1 MGVINTLWIGMVT
14 SSVADN
20 SSTDSPIVLII
31 NETGD
36 ETDVVQFTFPDTVQ
50 SDQESGQANLYEI
63 KEEEFATRGGRVFD
77 PLKLNESSV
86 RIGIRGDDA
95 WIAASIFVWGQQL
108 DGLIVPLAL
117 LTARES
123 GEAQLPTFTI
133 STDIDDAPRSSVAL
147 PRTKLGSSVVTIRRL
162 ILLMS
167 TADKGDAGTDNPLR
181 LQIITSEGRLV
192 VDQIFEDTAQDD
204 QERGQANF
212 YYVPVISSFNR
223 TELNDDSVTL
233 SIIGKDAWIPDRL
246 FLFGLSDDEFVPDK
260 VEFVVPLVHLPEW
273 PLGTLSGDSN
283 EGKEK
288 VPLPLVDTPLVPP
301 GPVLT

>member
-14 SSVADN
+14 SSTADN

-123 GEAQLPTFTI
+123 GSAQLPNFTI

-162 ILLMS
+162 ILLLS
-167 TADKGDAGTDNPLR
+167 TADKDNAGTD
-181 LQIITSEGRLV
+181 
-192 VDQIFEDTAQDD
+192 
-204 QERGQANF
+204 
-212 YYVPVISSFNR
+212 
-223 TELNDDSVTL
+223 
-233 SIIGKDAWIPDRL
+233 
-246 FLFGLSDDEFVPDK
+246 
-260 VEFVVPLVHLPEW
+260 
-273 PLGTLSGDSN
+273 
-283 EGKEK
+283 
-288 VPLPLVDTPLVPP
+288 
-301 GPVLT
+301 